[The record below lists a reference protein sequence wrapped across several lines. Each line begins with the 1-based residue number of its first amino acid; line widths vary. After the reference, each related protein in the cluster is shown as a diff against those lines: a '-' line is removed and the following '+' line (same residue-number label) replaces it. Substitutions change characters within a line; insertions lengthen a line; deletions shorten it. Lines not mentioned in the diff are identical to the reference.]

1 MNYTEIETQEQLK
14 KLLASHKQ
22 LSKYAFQNIDFTAFS
37 SVLSEI
43 KITDCIFLGCKLPK
57 QLLCTIYSENYL
69 FPELNMPYNTYVNCL
84 YSKETLYKNYKLND
98 PKSYKNTLDSII
110 YDHFIATGKEA
121 NNIKETLAR
130 GLHDHSITDALYD
143 FLNKYPDDKKVAIM
157 GGHSLSRADE
167 GFTTVALISKEL
179 TEKGYL
185 MLSGGGPGAMEATH
199 VGAWFAG
206 KPEAELKN
214 AISILAQAP
223 SYKDEFW
230 LDKSFEVLAKYP
242 TTNFESVGI
251 PTWLYGHEP
260 PTPFASKIA
269 KYFANS
275 VREDGL
281 LAIAKGGIVFTPG
294 SAGTIQEIFQ
304 DATQNHYLSFE
315 VSSPMIFL
323 NSDYWTKERPVY
335 PLIEKMNNEEKYSN
349 LLLSLCDTKDE
360 VIERLESFEIKKE
373 DS

>member
-1 MNYTEIETQEQLK
+1 MNYIEIESQIALK
-14 KLLASHKQ
+14 ELLASGNEF
-22 LSKYAFQNIDFTAFS
+22 SKYAFQHLDFT
-37 SVLSEI
+37 SVTSALSE
-43 KITDCIFLGCKLPK
+43 KTFKDCIFLGCTLPENIV
-57 QLLCTIYSENYL
+57 CTIYLNNYL
-69 FPELNMPYNTYVNCL
+69 FPKLDMPYNCYINSMYT
-84 YSKETLYKNYKLND
+84 KQTLYNNYQLGE
-98 PKSYKNTLDSII
+98 PKSYKNTLDYKI
-110 YDHFIATGKEA
+110 YEHFIATGKEA
-121 NNIKETLAR
+121 NDIKETLGR
-130 GLHDHSITDALYD
+130 RLHDHAITDALYD
-143 FLNKYPDDKKVAIM
+143 FLDQYPDDKKVAIM

-199 VGAWFAG
+199 VGAYFAG
-206 KPEAELKN
+206 KPEKDLKD
-214 AISILAQAP
+214 AIAILAQAP
-223 SYKDEFW
+223 SYKDELW

-242 TTNFESVGI
+242 TTNYESVGI

-260 PTPFASKIA
+260 PTPFATKIA

-315 VSSPMIFL
+315 VSSPMVFL
-323 NSDYWTKERPVY
+323 NTDYWTNERPVY

-349 LLLSLCDTKDE
+349 LLLSICDTKDE
-360 VIERLESFEIKKE
+360 VIANLESFSIKKTV
-373 DS
+373 